1 MDDNEPTARKRHLR
15 ALPKP
20 ESDGRYGAV
29 AGKRPGSVR
38 AKLMHRDALEN
49 ENERLQAVLL
59 ERDQQ
64 IEQQS
69 QQYNSLGAVCHAL
82 VLRHG
87 RQVFSLRELEENC
100 TLAALRWGREGEDRV
115 VLELAVQGE
124 PPEGKVS

>member
-20 ESDGRYGAV
+20 EGDLRYGAV
-29 AGKRPGSVR
+29 AGKRAGGVR
-38 AKLMHRDALEN
+38 AKLMHKVALEA
-49 ENERLQAVLL
+49 ENEKLQHALLDRDEQL
-59 ERDQQ
+59 ERL
-64 IEQQS
+64 S

-87 RQVFSLRELEENC
+87 RQIFSLHDLEEQC